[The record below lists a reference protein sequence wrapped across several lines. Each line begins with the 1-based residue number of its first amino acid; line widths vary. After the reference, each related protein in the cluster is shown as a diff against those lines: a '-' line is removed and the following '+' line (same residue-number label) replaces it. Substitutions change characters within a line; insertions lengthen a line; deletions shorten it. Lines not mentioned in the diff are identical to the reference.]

1 MRGGEVMKPGKSQKG
16 SAQRH
21 LNAGFVAGGLLML
34 LVYLV
39 AQHFAVSAPH
49 GNESFDPPS
58 PWLWFLAYIYAPSS
72 MVVTGILTRK
82 LVHEVFHQ
90 CVLINL
96 AFHVSDEHWL
106 FSNYL

>member
-1 MRGGEVMKPGKSQKG
+1 MGGGEVKPGKSQKG

-39 AQHFAVSAPH
+39 AQHFVVSAPH
-49 GNESFDPPS
+49 GNQSFDPPS
-58 PWLWFLAYIYAPSS
+58 PWLRFLAYAPS

-82 LVHEVFHQ
+82 L
-90 CVLINL
+90 
-96 AFHVSDEHWL
+96 AS
-106 FSNYL
+106 S